1 MLRATDEPRRL
12 PVTIPPAPR
21 LSIEPFLDADHLEA
35 YRATVPADF
44 DPADLPGVVRTLR
57 ARSAARQAAITRAPR
72 PAGVTAED
80 LQVPGPEGSP
90 PVTVRLY
97 RRAGTPVTAAP
108 ALLWIHGGG
117 MVMGDLDQSDAYCTD
132 MAHRLGVVVA
142 SVDYRVAPEHPYP
155 APLEDCYAALRWL
168 GQSVDALG
176 VDAGRIAIGGSSAG
190 AGLAAGLALLAR
202 DRGEV
207 GVCHQ
212 HLIYPMLDDRN
223 VTGSSHAIVDPRVW
237 NRTSNLA
244 GWDAYLAGRAGSKD
258 VPPYAAPARATDLAG
273 LPSAYIAVGTLDL
286 FMDEDIEYARRLV
299 AAGVRTELHV
309 YPGVFHASPTYI
321 PNAAV
326 SQRWTAD
333 QRDALARGLGIA
345 GAG

>member
-1 MLRATDEPRRL
+1 MTTTP
-12 PVTIPPAPR
+12 TIP
-21 LSIEPFLDADHLEA
+21 SIEPYLDADHLEA

-44 DPADLPGVVRTLR
+44 DPADLAGVVRMLR
-57 ARSAARQAAITRAPR
+57 ARSAARQAGVARAPR

-80 LQVPGPEGSP
+80 RDVPGPDGAP
-90 PVTVRLY
+90 PVGVRIY
-97 RRAGTPVTAAP
+97 RGARTPATGAA

-117 MVMGDLDQSDAYCTD
+117 MVMGDLDQSDAYCADVADT
-132 MAHRLGVVVA
+132 LGVVVV

-168 GQSVDALG
+168 GASTGALG
-176 VDAGRIAIGGSSAG
+176 VDVARVAIGGSSAG

-207 GVCHQ
+207 AVCYQ

-223 VTGSSHAIVDPRVW
+223 ITASSHAIVDPRVW

-244 GWDAYLAGRAGSKD
+244 GWNAYLDGRAGFAD
-258 VPPYAAPARATDLAG
+258 VPAYAAPARATDLAG
-273 LPSAYIAVGTLDL
+273 LPAAYVCVGTLDL
-286 FMDEDIEYARRLV
+286 FRSEDIEYAQRLIE
-299 AAGVRTELHV
+299 AGVRTELHI

-321 PNAAV
+321 AQAAV
-326 SQRWTAD
+326 SKRWTAD
-333 QRDALARGLGIA
+333 QREALARGLGVTVA
-345 GAG
+345 G